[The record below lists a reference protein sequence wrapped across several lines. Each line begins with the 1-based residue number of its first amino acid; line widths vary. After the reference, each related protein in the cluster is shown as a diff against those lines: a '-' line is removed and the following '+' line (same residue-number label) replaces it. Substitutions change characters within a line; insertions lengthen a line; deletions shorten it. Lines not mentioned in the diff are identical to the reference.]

1 VREVKKRV
9 ENSKLLVKQVKGK
22 NETKKRLQLTP
33 APFRNHQNYN
43 INVYPLVVFIYRGHE
58 LGFGR
63 IIRPLL
69 YLLQLRGKIDKQ
81 RQCGNAS

>member
-1 VREVKKRV
+1 M
-9 ENSKLLVKQVKGK
+9 
-22 NETKKRLQLTP
+22 TP

-81 RQCGNAS
+81 RQCGNASLGFPRNFGPDLLPSFSNSNELRQPKTCIP